1 MSVTATNLI
10 LRGANTMPDD
20 DVTQYIGGA
29 IDTKKKVEQVDIVAS
44 GVTEGLS
51 NTGGDARTLDV
62 TYRDAAGVS
71 ATKLITLNGATAVSF
86 GVTME
91 RILKIVASSS
101 LGGNITVRKLSG
113 GTNLAT
119 LISGVKEVRRPFYN
133 AVAPAA
139 GTKSYYE
146 KIFFRNSHGTLAL
159 TSASIYESADP
170 TGLVTF
176 ALDGVASACPLN
188 LGVNNGANVRT
199 TPPSARITAFSN
211 ASKGVRANNNLQPG
225 SAQGIWLR
233 LLLSNT
239 DTATK
244 TSYTVGVKGNS
255 T

>member
-1 MSVTATNLI
+1 MSVAASDLI

-20 DVTQYIGGA
+20 DSVQYVGGL
-29 IDTKKKVEQVDIVAS
+29 IDTKKKVEQTEIVPS
-44 GVTEGLS
+44 GVIEGVS
-51 NTGGDARTLDV
+51 NTGGDTRTLDV

-71 ATKLITLNGATAVSF
+71 ATKLITLNGATPVSFAVS
-86 GVTME
+86 ME
-91 RILKIVASSS
+91 RILKAVASSS
-101 LGGNITVRKLSG
+101 LGGKITIRKVSA
-113 GTNLAT
+113 GTDLAT
-119 LISGVKEVRRPFYN
+119 LFSGASHVKMEVYN
-133 AVAPAA
+133 AAAPAA
-139 GTKSYYE
+139 GTRSYHE
-146 KIFFRNSHGTLAL
+146 TIFYRNTHGVLAL

-176 ALDGVASACPLN
+176 ALDGVAAACALN
-188 LGVNNGANVRT
+188 LGVNNGANNRN
-199 TPPSARITAFSN
+199 TPPSARITSFSN